1 MIVSETSGQTSV
13 EELLE
18 SFPEAATFFTKRGIK
33 CIACGAPVWGTLEEL
48 ISGTDPDDVDGVLAE
63 LKAFLGNRT

>member
-1 MIVSETSGQTSV
+1 MPTHDINRQTSV

-18 SFPEAATFFTKRGIK
+18 RYPEAAGFFTKRGIK

-48 ISGTDPDDVDGVLAE
+48 ISGVEPDKVDEVLAE
-63 LKAFLGNRT
+63 LKTFLRNSR